1 MSTTLCECLYHLA
14 KYPAE
19 QDKLHVLVDAAFP
32 DGTDSWTF
40 EQARSVTYLDH
51 FIAETLRI
59 KPALMLAGPRETP
72 PEGLQI
78 DEVHIP
84 GNVNVLV
91 PTAQLHRDP
100 RYWSL
105 PNDFIPERW
114 GDRRVEMGTEQ
125 SPYLPFI
132 LGAYTINH
140 RPLLIPPS

>member
-1 MSTTLCECLYHLA
+1 MATTLSECLYHLV

-19 QDKLHVLVDAAFP
+19 QVKLHALVDAAFP
-32 DGTDSWTF
+32 GGPDSWSF
-40 EQARSVTYLDH
+40 EQARTITYLDH
-51 FIAETLRI
+51 FISETLRV
-59 KPALMLAGPRETP
+59 KPALKEAGPRETP

-100 RYWSL
+100 RYWQQ
-105 PNDFIPERW
+105 PDEFIPERW
-114 GDRRVEMGTEQ
+114 GDRKVEMGTEQ

-132 LGAYTINH
+132 LGASTSSH
-140 RPLLIPPS
+140 SSF